1 MLTGND
7 LTLSEWITSP
17 SGRTGA
23 NRIVVDDLTFRVE
36 TTSAQT
42 RILAFRI
49 DAGMH
54 RCALG
59 ARHTLRT
66 TFGRNTQV
74 ARDARA
80 NRNVTDTTALAVGA
94 TRRRNTRFFLYYRF
108 NRSGCFFSER
118 VNNTFNN

>member
-1 MLTGND
+1 M
-7 LTLSEWITSP
+7 TLSEWITSP

-23 NRIVVDDLTFRVE
+23 NRVVVDDLTFRVE

-54 RCALG
+54 RGALG

-66 TFGRNTQV
+66 TLGRNAQV

-80 NRNVTDTTALAVGA
+80 NRNITDTTALTVGA
-94 TRRRNTRFFLYYRF
+94 TRRRNARFFLNYWF
-108 NRSGCFFSER
+108 DWSGLGWNRLAR
-118 VNNTFNN
+118 